1 MGAHDPLSKR
11 YFENRFS
18 NQTPRRKPV
27 MCPELSTTIP
37 CEKRHAAC
45 SLETLLL
52 HSVAIALGTS
62 GRSNILVHVARE
74 ATSRAD
80 GHTSHGHLSSQ
91 RPNLANQG
99 VPAEPAMFAEEV
111 RSLQIRCRMNL
122 ATQGVLEER
131 AMFAEEVRS
140 LQIRCRMNLA
150 TQGVPAEPAMFAEEV
165 RSLQIR
171 YHMNLATQGV
181 LEERAMFAEE
191 VRSLQIRCQMN
202 LATLGILEEQ
212 AMFDEEVRS
221 LQNRCRMNLATQSVS
236 SLVTSYIVLAEPAM
250 FAEEVLSLPDL
261 GTHTRPMH
269 PWMLS
274 HFAQSSHPSEDQSQT
289 RICEG

>member
-80 GHTSHGHLSSQ
+80 GHTPHGHLSSQ

-122 ATQGVLEER
+122 ATH
-131 AMFAEEVRS
+131 
-140 LQIRCRMNLA
+140 
-150 TQGVPAEPAMFAEEV
+150 GVPAEPAMFAEEV

-171 YHMNLATQGV
+171 CHMNLATRGI
-181 LEERAMFAEE
+181 LEERAMFAEG
-191 VRSLQIRCQMN
+191 VRSLLIRCQMN
-202 LATLGILEEQ
+202 LATLGVLEEQ

-221 LQNRCRMNLATQSVS
+221 LQNRCRMSLATQSVPAA
-236 SLVTSYIVLAEPAM
+236 SLVTSYSVLAEPAM
-250 FAEEVLSLPDL
+250 FAEEVLSLRGCQDL
-261 GTHTRPMH
+261 ETHTRPMH
-269 PWMLS
+269 PLMLS
-274 HFAQSSHPSEDQSQT
+274 HFARSPHPSEDQSQT